1 MLILLTP
8 SRKRQSAFVRVL
20 LLNQVFY
27 PDPQAT
33 SQYSSRLAEELVR
46 RGHAVTVLAGRRDYN
61 EADRLY
67 PEQETWCGVEIIRV
81 WNTGYGHGSKFGL
94 LLDFLTFLLSA
105 LLRGLLLPRA
115 DVVLALT
122 TPPLVS
128 VLGAL
133 LAKFQGARFVYWVMD
148 LNPDEAVAVGWLKA
162 DSMAARLLEK
172 FSRWSLQQ
180 AQQVIVPDVYMSE
193 HLQGKGVTGEKIE
206 VIPLWSQSEVMY
218 DPVGRECFRREHGLS
233 DRYVVMYSGNHT
245 PCHSLKTLVKA
256 ARLLQDER
264 KIHFCFV
271 GGGIEWGRMRDQA
284 RNENWDNS
292 TFLGYQPF
300 AELSGLLSAADVQVV
315 VMGDAFVGIVHP
327 CKVYNFLAARRPF
340 IYVGPERSHVTDLIQ
355 EAGLENVAASFRH
368 GEGEALANVLRARS
382 DGVTPIWSDNGKM
395 TKWSETRVL
404 AKLVELVEFSSLSA
418 QNPKEG

>member
-1 MLILLTP
+1 M
-8 SRKRQSAFVRVL
+8 RVL

-27 PDPQAT
+27 PDLQAT

-61 EADRLY
+61 EPERFY
-67 PEQETWCGVEIIRV
+67 PEQETWRGVEIIRV

-94 LLDFLTFLLSA
+94 MLDFLTFMLSA
-105 LLRGLLLPRA
+105 FLRGLLLPRA

-162 DSMAARLLEK
+162 DSMATRFLEM
-172 FSRWSLQQ
+172 FSRWSLRQ
-180 AQQVIVPDVYMSE
+180 AQQVIVPDIYMSE
-193 HLQGKGVTGEKIE
+193 RLQGKGVTSEKIE
-206 VIPLWSQSEVMY
+206 VIPLWAQSEVTY
-218 DPVGRECFRREHGLS
+218 DPAGRERFRREHGLA
-233 DRYVVMYSGNHT
+233 DKYVVMYSGNHT
-245 PCHSLKTLVKA
+245 PCHPLETLVKA
-256 ARLLQDER
+256 ARLSQDEAR
-264 KIHFCFV
+264 IHFCFI
-271 GGGIEWGRMRDQA
+271 GGGIEWSRLRDQA
-284 RNENWDNS
+284 GEENWGNA
-292 TFLGYQPF
+292 TFMGYQPF
-300 AELSGLLSAADVQVV
+300 AELSGLLSVADAQVV

-355 EAGLENVAASFRH
+355 ESGLEGITASFRH
-368 GEGEALANVLRARS
+368 GEGEALAKALRGRVNGIA
-382 DGVTPIWSDNGKM
+382 PIWPDDGKM
-395 TKWSETRVL
+395 AKWSENRVL
-404 AKLVELVEFSSLSA
+404 ARLVELLEFRPLQKSE
-418 QNPKEG
+418 PKEG